1 MGETIEALAVG
12 LSRKNHSKVPI
23 GTADHRSLP
32 KRIVQT
38 CSQLVWLTLTTEL
51 HPRHVLPCTSV
62 LPWLR
67 YTADTQSVGR
77 ARSPLRAGAAR
88 TGPAHRLESCFACP
102 YARGYR
108 ELVMQNPVI

>member
-1 MGETIEALAVG
+1 MGETIEALAVW

-77 ARSPLRAGAAR
+77 ARSPLRAGVGGANPTSLPEFYR
-88 TGPAHRLESCFACP
+88 PRPYVRSYAHP
-102 YARGYR
+102 
-108 ELVMQNPVI
+108 